1 MRDQGIRRE
10 VVNSQF
16 KDFADAHCHLTDLR
30 FEGLHPELFSR
41 CAENGVQFFMQGG
54 VSPEE
59 WDRQIALAQAFP
71 GKIGLCFGLH
81 PYRVAQQSIEDS
93 ERDLDLLARKVGEV
107 ERVGL
112 KVLALGEMGLD
123 LRPQYLDFY
132 DQQIEI
138 FRMQLELARAFQKPV
153 VLHLVRAFSKASQ
166 ILRFESLDCGGMVHS
181 FSGTWS
187 EAKEYLDLGLC
198 ISVGARVLS
207 AKPAFLEVLQK
218 IPQDRLLLETDAPD
232 QAPKGQ
238 LVHDSLS
245 LFKIA
250 EVMAGFWEMSPES
263 VLDKSSRNLK
273 NLLYGKHKS
282 NR

>member
-1 MRDQGIRRE
+1 MDNRFTG
-10 VVNSQF
+10 
-16 KDFADAHCHLTDLR
+16 FADAHCHLTDLR
-30 FEGLHPELFSR
+30 FEGQYAALFSR
-41 CAENGVQFFMQGG
+41 CAEKGIEFFMQGG

-81 PYRVAQQSIEDS
+81 PYRVALQSFEDS
-93 ERDLDLLARKVGEV
+93 ERDLDLLSRKVGEV

-112 KVLALGEMGLD
+112 KVFALGEMGLD
-123 LRPQYLDFY
+123 LRSQYLDFY
-132 DQQIEI
+132 EQQIEI
-138 FRMQLELARAFQKPV
+138 FRLQLELARVFQKPV
-153 VLHLVRAFSKASQ
+153 VLHLVRAFSKATQ

-198 ISVGARVLS
+198 ISVGARALS

-218 IPQDRLLLETDAPD
+218 MPRDRLLLETDAPD
-232 QAPKGQ
+232 QAPEGQ

-245 LFKIA
+245 LFEIA
-250 EVMAGFWEMSPES
+250 EVVAGIWQTRPES
-263 VLDKSSRNLK
+263 VLDKSAQNLK
-273 NLLYGKHKS
+273 NLMYGKNKS
-282 NR
+282 NH